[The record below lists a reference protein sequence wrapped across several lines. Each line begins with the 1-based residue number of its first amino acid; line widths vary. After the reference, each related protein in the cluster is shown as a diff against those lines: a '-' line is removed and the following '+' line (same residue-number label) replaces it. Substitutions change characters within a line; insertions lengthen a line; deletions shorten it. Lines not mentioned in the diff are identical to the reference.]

1 MAALVAVVSASP
13 AEAAA
18 PKAVKKITFS
28 NIKVAAI
35 KNTSVVIRW
44 DTDVAATGQIE
55 YGLNTRYG
63 NLTKVKNLNYWHPV
77 KITDLTGGKT
87 YHYRILATDIAG
99 KQTVSVDYTF
109 TTRTKAQLQAVIR
122 AARAEKGL
130 PKTYYVKPDGNDGSN
145 GLTVGTAWRHPS
157 YAAQQVDAGDTIL
170 VLKGTWKKEQIHFK
184 KSGCDVAPITMKTHS
199 GAVKLINSSTIT
211 IGAGLKH
218 INIDGNFVLDGGGVQ
233 PGTGVHLGTEPKHIT
248 ISGVT
253 VRNIKGDAF
262 AYRRGRYITFDGVTA
277 ENASEHGILSFGYP
291 YSSALIDY
299 VTVRNCTIKNT
310 HHNGL
315 DLHTNNHHVTVE
327 NNYFEG
333 VTNSAAIFCHNKND
347 KKIVIR
353 GNKIVK
359 CSRGI
364 WLIGTDECLIEK
376 NTMLN
381 NKEYGILLYCTA
393 SNRFEKSGVLNVT
406 IRNNTI
412 AGSQRDVMLLPR
424 ANKAKAGIR
433 HILFESNFIKGGVT
447 FSGEE
452 ISDITVRNPRDIS
465 RKYVLSSDVSRSFHE
480 FTDGRTFSIDGSG
493 RHTRHPFPRA
503 SHTVVASGPTPPRIK
518 KTTPHHPNTPVR
530 ETPTE

>member
-1 MAALVAVVSASP
+1 MAALVVAASASP
-13 AEAAA
+13 VEAAA

-35 KNTSVVIRW
+35 KDTSVIIRW
-44 DTDVAATGQIE
+44 DTDVVATGQIE

-63 NLTKVKNLNYWHPV
+63 NLTKVKDLNYWHPV
-77 KITDLTGGKT
+77 KITGLTGGKT
-87 YHYRILATDIAG
+87 YHYRIRATDIAG
-99 KQTVSVDYTF
+99 KQTVSGDYTF
-109 TTRTKAQLQAVIR
+109 ATRTKAQLQAVIR
-122 AARAEKGL
+122 AARADKGL

-157 YAAQQVDAGDTIL
+157 YAAQRADAGDTIL
-170 VLKGTWKKEQIHFK
+170 VLKGTWEKEQIHFK

-199 GAVKLINSSTIT
+199 GAVKLTNGSAIK
-211 IGAGLKH
+211 IGAGLQH
-218 INIDGNFVLDGGGVQ
+218 INIDGDFVLDGGGVY
-233 PGTGVHLGTEPKHIT
+233 LGTEPNHIT

-291 YSSALIDY
+291 YDSALIDY

-315 DLHTNNHHVTVE
+315 DIHTNNHHVTVE

-333 VTNSAAIFCHNKND
+333 VTNCAAIFCHNKNC

-353 GNKIVK
+353 GNKMVK
-359 CSRGI
+359 CVRGI
-364 WLIGTDECLIEK
+364 WLIGTDGCLIEK

-381 NKEYGILLYCTA
+381 NKGYGILLYCA
-393 SNRFEKSGVLNVT
+393 GSNRFEKSGVLNVT

-412 AGSQRDVMLLPR
+412 AGSQHDVMLLPR
-424 ANKAKAGIR
+424 ANKAKAGVR
-433 HILFESNFIKGGVT
+433 HILFEGNFIKGGIT
-447 FSGEE
+447 FSGKE
-452 ISDITVRNPRDIS
+452 ISDITVRNPGDIS
-465 RKYVLSSDVSRSFHE
+465 RKYVLSTDVPRSMHE

-493 RHTRHPFPRA
+493 RHTRRSFPRA
-503 SHTVVASGPTPPRIK
+503 SHTVVASGPPPPQIK
-518 KTTPHHPNTPVR
+518 KTTPHHPKTPVR
-530 ETPTE
+530 KTPTE